1 MSIYPMKTP
10 SYFSGMFVMRRMFW
24 MLILYMFSFI
34 NFFSIKPIFYFEMKI
49 AWWPELVVG
58 HTYNIHDTFFS
69 RFPILVYVCIHLAFF
84 DDDVDGCCRY
94 SCFFSVRKA
103 CFVNFSFCSCCC
115 YRSFQMLITTFNQT
129 TGMNVFI

>member
-10 SYFSGMFVMRRMFW
+10 SYFSGMFVIRRMFW

-58 HTYNIHDTFFS
+58 HTYNIHTIHFFYV
-69 RFPILVYVCIHLAFF
+69 FPSWYMCVSIWLFF
-84 DDDVDGCCRY
+84 DDDGDGCCRY

-103 CFVNFSFCSCCC
+103 CFVNFSFCSCC